1 MYGNC
6 KRIKDTVVRY
16 KHIKKVVILY
26 FKDYDKAGEYIAR
39 NQERGLNWYI
49 HTYFGLKDIELEF
62 KRVAVT
68 EEQIKKYKLIENP
81 EKKHNVQLEAFLTND
96 MSLRIFKK
104 ILQDAI
110 DAEWD
115 EDIYYYIC
123 PYKEYDYETRGEEE
137 PQDIDPD
144 SVPDDSEDGLTIREK
159 MFKKI
164 TEAFYP
170 GWELSEGYK
179 SSNNRNIIG

>member
-1 MYGNC
+1 M
-6 KRIKDTVVRY
+6 R
-16 KHIKKVVILY
+16 L
-26 FKDYDKAGEYIAR
+26 
-39 NQERGLNWYI
+39 
-49 HTYFGLKDIELEF
+49 
-62 KRVAVT
+62 
-68 EEQIKKYKLIENP
+68 
-81 EKKHNVQLEAFLTND
+81 
-96 MSLRIFKK
+96 SIFKK

-115 EDIYYYIC
+115 EDIYYHNC
-123 PYKEYDYETRGEEE
+123 PSKKYDYDALGEEE

-144 SVPDDSEDGLTIREK
+144 SVPDDPEDGLTIREK

-179 SSNNRNIIG
+179 SNNRNVNGGGGTKKSTNRSNT